1 MKTTKIKGWVK
12 SDCKKQD
19 EKNGRKKLFD
29 WYCCKIRKT
38 KNIMRLE
45 KGHEVL
51 EPLPQ
56 DHNPLPESLPGSQ
69 VSPYRM
75 AEKKSSE
82 IRKIL

>member
-1 MKTTKIKGWVK
+1 MTVRKKMIGMVEKKTYLIGIVVK
-12 SDCKKQD
+12 S
-19 EKNGRKKLFD
+19 EKRKK
-29 WYCCKIRKT
+29 
-38 KNIMRLE
+38 IMRLE

>member
-1 MKTTKIKGWVK
+1 MK

-29 WYCCKIRKT
+29 WLVL
-38 KNIMRLE
+38 RLE

>member
-1 MKTTKIKGWVK
+1 MIGIVVK
-12 SDCKKQD
+12 S
-19 EKNGRKKLFD
+19 EKRKK
-29 WYCCKIRKT
+29 I
-38 KNIMRLE
+38 RLE

>member
-1 MKTTKIKGWVK
+1 MK

-19 EKNGRKKLFD
+19 ERNGRKKLID

-38 KNIMRLE
+38 KKIRLE

>member
-1 MKTTKIKGWVK
+1 MIGMV
-12 SDCKKQD
+12 
-19 EKNGRKKLFD
+19 EKKLFD
-29 WYCCKIRKT
+29 WYWCKIRKT
-38 KNIMRLE
+38 TKNIRLE

-56 DHNPLPESLPGSQ
+56 DHKPLPESLPGSQ